1 MTAAPRGAPRA
12 DAPATT
18 GGSVIVSTPSPTPPP
33 AARGLG
39 ALTAVS
45 HTSPKGGAVVP
56 VSGRSGR
63 GSGAVA
69 PDAHRSSVEPGVGAA
84 ALGAR
89 GPSRARGVG
98 DVVSGSAGLLVAR
111 GAVSGSLGR
120 WLACGVGAE
129 ASGSAGSLVARGAVS
144 GSLGRWLA
152 CGVGAEASGSA
163 GSLVARGAVSGSL
176 GRWLACGVGAEAS
189 GSAGSLVARGAV
201 SGSLGRWLACGV
213 GAEAS
218 GSAGSLVA
226 CGVRAVMAGSSGP
239 LVGRASG
246 DVVPA
251 GELSG
256 LTARIGVRGR
266 FGREVASRSGE
277 RCRRLRAEEVILG
290 RCFGTAWG
298 GRAGGFGAAIGDRT
312 SGDGFGCSVSGLSRG
327 GVVDRAVGAT
337 QGGGG

>member
-98 DVVSGSAGLLVAR
+98 DVVSGSAGL
-111 GAVSGSLGR
+111 
-120 WLACGVGAE
+120 
-129 ASGSAGSLVARGAVS
+129 LVARGAVS